1 MPDTARVLKSD
12 DSCPALSL
20 VDGEGDARAV
30 AWPGV
35 GSKLR
40 SMARIRLGA
49 AAQTKAMSHPMEAV
63 YYVIGG
69 EGQVI
74 DAAAAAGQPLIPGS
88 MAHIE
93 PGTTYSFVAGD
104 GGMEVIG
111 GPCPPDP
118 ALYGALAVP
127 AAGG

>member
-12 DSCPALSL
+12 ETCPALSL
-20 VDGEGDARAV
+20 VDGEGHARAV

-35 GSKLR
+35 GSTLR
-40 SMARIRLGA
+40 SMARIRLA
-49 AAQTKAMSHPMEAV
+49 AASRTKVMSHPMEAV

-69 EGQVI
+69 EGQVVDA
-74 DAAAAAGQPLIPGS
+74 DAASDQPLVPGS

-104 GGMEVIG
+104 SGMELIG

-118 ALYGALAVP
+118 ALYGELESLGS
-127 AAGG
+127 GG